1 MRTQNASAKLQQ
13 FMTWLKRTLCKW
25 DSQHKTLSAR
35 KIFPFSIHMHTPK
48 GDRSQMEA
56 TTETRAICEHVG
68 ATMGA
73 PVSAFSLAQV
83 LPKSLGSLL
92 LRTLMHV
99 HGFMHEQSS

>member
-1 MRTQNASAKLQQ
+1 
-13 FMTWLKRTLCKW
+13 
-25 DSQHKTLSAR
+25 
-35 KIFPFSIHMHTPK
+35 
-48 GDRSQMEA
+48 MEA